1 MNRTILII
9 DDEASIRQTLA
20 GALSDEGYRI
30 LSAPNAIQGLEILK
44 KQSPDLILLDVWMP
58 EMDGMTAL
66 QEMKT
71 QGYEL
76 PVIIMS
82 GHGNIET
89 AVKATKLGAFDFV
102 EKPVELD
109 RLLVLIRNAL
119 SARDLIEENQALRK
133 QLSSRRPLIG
143 ESKSIKNIQ
152 EVIRRV
158 APTSGS
164 VLITGENGTGKEVVA
179 QTIHALSTR
188 FKKPF
193 IEVNCA
199 AIPEELIESEL
210 FGHEK
215 GAFTGA
221 TQLRRGRF
229 DLANAGSIFL
239 DEIGDMSLKTQAK
252 ILRILQEQKFERV
265 GGNDTHSVDVRVIA
279 ATNKELKQEMVRG
292 TFREDLYFR
301 LNVVRIHI
309 PALRERKEDIP
320 HLMDYFFKEF
330 ATLHQKPLCSVSEDS
345 LALML
350 KYPWPGN
357 VRELRNL
364 IERLVILQ
372 APRSEAGDTAE
383 PISAEELKFHLG
395 DASFSSEGSGDDAE
409 FSETYPQ
416 GAVALSSGKSLKNAR
431 SEFEREYIVQALKEN
446 DWNISKTAQLLG
458 IERSYLH
465 RRMKSFGI
473 ESDED

>member
-1 MNRTILII
+1 MSRTILII

-20 GALSDEGYRI
+20 GALSDEGYRT
-30 LSAPNAIQGLEILK
+30 LLAPNAMQGVEIARRQNPDVILLDIWMPEIDGLTALTEMKKEGLEI
-44 KQSPDLILLDVWMP
+44 
-58 EMDGMTAL
+58 
-66 QEMKT
+66 
-71 QGYEL
+71 

-102 EKPVELD
+102 EKPIELD
-109 RLLVLIRNAL
+109 RILVLIRNAL

-133 QLSSRRPLIG
+133 QLATRRPLVA
-143 ESKSIKNIQ
+143 ESASMKHIQ
-152 EVIRRV
+152 DMVKRV

-164 VLITGENGTGKEVVA
+164 VLVTGENGTGKEVIA
-179 QTIHALSTR
+179 QTIHALSNR

-229 DLANAGSIFL
+229 DLADSGTLFL

-265 GGNDTHSVDVRVIA
+265 GGSETHSVDVRVIA
-279 ATNKELKQEMVRG
+279 ATNKDLKQEIAKG
-292 TFREDLYFR
+292 NFREDLYFR
-301 LNVVRIHI
+301 LNVVRLHV
-309 PALRERKEDIP
+309 PALRDRKEDIAP
-320 HLMDYFFKEF
+320 LTQFFLKEF
-330 ATLHQKPLCSVSEDS
+330 STVHQKPLREFNDEGKK
-345 LALML
+345 LLEN
-350 KYPWPGN
+350 YPWPGN

-364 IERLVILQ
+364 IERFVILQ
-372 APRSEAGDTAE
+372 GNEDQDT
-383 PISAEELKFHLG
+383 PIPTDEVKMHLG
-395 DASFSSEGSGDDAE
+395 DASFTSSLSKDDAE
-409 FSETYPQ
+409 FKDAAPSMIAMSTGQPLKD
-416 GAVALSSGKSLKNAR
+416 AKSD
-431 SEFEREYIVQALKEN
+431 FEREYIIQALKDN
-446 DWNISKTAQLLG
+446 NWNISKTAQVLG

-465 RRMKSFGI
+465 RRIKSFGI
-473 ESDED
+473 EIED